1 MRHLNT
7 TKFVREGNYVAEVPV
22 KLIEDQTE
30 WSPYLSIAL
39 PLSIEEATKLDLV
52 RMALKQ
58 GD

>member
-30 WSPYLSIAL
+30 WSPYLSI
-39 PLSIEEATKLDLV
+39 EEATKLDLV
-52 RMALKQ
+52 RMALKR

>member
-39 PLSIEEATKLDLV
+39 PLYRGGNQA
-52 RMALKQ
+52 
-58 GD
+58 

>member
-7 TKFVREGNYVAEVPV
+7 TEFVREGNYVAEVPV

-39 PLSIEEATKLDLV
+39 PLYRGGNQA
-52 RMALKQ
+52 
-58 GD
+58 